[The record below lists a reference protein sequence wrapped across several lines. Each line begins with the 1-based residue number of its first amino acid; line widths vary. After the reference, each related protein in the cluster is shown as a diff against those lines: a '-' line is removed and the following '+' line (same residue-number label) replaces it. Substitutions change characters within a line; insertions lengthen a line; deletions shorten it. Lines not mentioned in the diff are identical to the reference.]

1 MGCCESDPRAEL
13 ACVPSAIPSSERAQ
27 HFELARRLFRELAE
41 ERQELSNGYAWRFRA
56 SQLEAV
62 ARFVANERK
71 CCPFVDFELSIAAAD
86 GPIWLR
92 LTGPRG
98 TREVLQAE
106 LELASS
112 CGCG

>member
-1 MGCCESDPRAEL
+1 MGWCESDPRAEL

-27 HFELARRLFRELAE
+27 HFELARQLLRELAE
-41 ERQELSNGYAWRFRA
+41 ERQELPNGYAWRFRA
-56 SQLEAV
+56 SRLEAV
-62 ARFVANERK
+62 ARFVANERR
-71 CCPFVDFELSIAAAD
+71 CCPFVDFELTIAAAD

-92 LTGPRG
+92 LTGPKG

-106 LELASS
+106 LELAGS